1 METTLQQIVALH
13 HAQVNHGLEA
23 RRLGDTHAARRYFAR
38 AEAYAMA
45 AGLLA
50 RDLGER
56 DIVVAM
62 DRAESQNFRRALSE
76 DAGAY
81 A

>member
-1 METTLQQIVALH
+1 METALQQIVALH

-45 AGLLA
+45 ASLLA
-50 RDLGER
+50 REQGER
-56 DIVVAM
+56 ETVVAM
-62 DRAESQNFRRALSE
+62 DRAESQNFRRATSVE
-76 DAGAY
+76 AVG
-81 A
+81 

>member
-1 METTLQQIVALH
+1 MESTLQQIVALH

-23 RRLGDTHAARRYFAR
+23 RRLGDIHAARRYFSR

-50 RDLGER
+50 RELGDRET
-56 DIVVAM
+56 VVAM
-62 DRAESQNFRRALSE
+62 DRAESQNFRRATSE
-76 DAGAY
+76 NAGAY
-81 A
+81 T